1 MDQIDFN
8 YELKYSGDFLECE
21 PITKCNSNKS
31 QYEGRPNWWRT
42 SDSENILDPCFKKP
56 IYSGKSNFNFLP
68 TFLVDNMKWF
78 KNRVSS
84 KLTDENDSEFMEY
97 DRKSV
102 MDYNRQKKIVQGQDH
117 SPYKYISP
125 YSEYLL
131 ERLKWK
137 IALRIYYAL
146 DPNNRGYI
154 ELEGCKK
161 LLFDM
166 LELDTEMAQTLLL
179 LLETIRP
186 FYAKDGCIEKND
198 LIVYLAREIFDD
210 TRGYGLFSRLSKI
223 FKNPIIRSKWQNG
236 KKQNNYNQKTSNTN
250 NISTCFSSD
259 PDLINLKASKTMR
272 LDPDDKNIIP
282 HCHNKKGNC
291 ITCKMKINCSGK
303 LKDHIKMTIDRR
315 KKLIDRIKQERA
327 EANEKNTSECTFKPE
342 IIWPIGKYIK
352 ANSQWSKGKKNL
364 STMSQNKDK
373 KSEIDGYEVISEQN
387 IEDKNIQIFL
397 NNKFDPDK
405 NWNGYIHDSISN
417 QVYILHKGHLVND
430 SNIDENILFYRKTDK
445 ENQKEIRDKELDSII
460 RKIHAEFHNLESTD
474 KDEKE
479 SSLTLG
485 TSKLIERLRIK
496 REVGTDDPRLNIPEF
511 TIEVNHPDFVEKTVD
526 LSKIKPYT
534 EAVIHDKIDINNEY
548 STRPCYY
555 YLPRGYEK
563 IGNCFNEIRFR
574 RRLDFMLEGEANEKC
589 KNDDF
594 SSSNVLRNNCA
605 NIENGCSM
613 FQDNNSLDT
622 VNRENLLNS
631 FNEKDETK
639 NNYNSTKVSKN
650 NTVKQVK
657 IDNLKVTLK
666 KDHSGIVLFNSDCP
680 IQNKCNQI
688 NQLKKCSSAVPKR
701 DSDNLSHEKSTSK
714 ISKKEDNPLD
724 LPNKDKANKVA
735 LNTCPESPPKKNTS
749 STVLSDQANFTSQI
763 KTNVDL
769 QSKCETT
776 INPQR
781 QPNTPEMVKNDQII
795 PPKKDDLS
803 SAFNGEAKPSIPV
816 KGNLMMPPKKENQAT
831 SLKVSKNQGVVKN
844 DQIILPKKGS
854 SSIALNGEAKPYI
867 PVNGNLMMPPKK
879 DGPTIPLKVSK
890 NQEIVKNNLIV
901 SSKNDDLSSALNR
914 EAKPSIPIKGNLMMP
929 PKKDGPTIPL
939 KVSKNQEIVKNN
951 LIVSSK
957 NDDLSSALNRE
968 AKPSIPIK
976 GNLMMPPKKENQATS
991 SKVFKN
997 QGVVKSNLIVPPK
1010 KDDSSAALNGEA
1022 KPSIPIKGNLMM
1034 PPKKDGPTIP
1044 LKVSKNQEIVK
1055 NNLIV
1060 SSKNDDL
1067 SSALN
1072 REAKPSIPIKG
1083 NLMMPP
1089 KKDGPTIP
1097 LKVSKNQGVVKS
1109 NLIVPPK
1116 KDDSSA
1122 ALNGEAKP
1130 SIPIKGNLMMPPKKD
1145 GPTIPLKVSKNQEIV
1160 KNNLIVSSKNDDL
1173 SSALNR
1179 EAKPS
1184 IPIKGNLMMPPK
1196 KENQATS
1203 SKVSKNQGVVKSNLI
1218 VPPKKDDL
1226 SAALNGE
1233 AKPSIPIKGNLM
1245 ILQKKDSPTI
1255 PLKKVK
1261 TPEPLKTSPN
1271 VQLKKIS

>member
-8 YELKYSGDFLECE
+8 YEFKYSGDCLGCE
-21 PITKCNSNKS
+21 SITKCNSNKG

-68 TFLVDNMKWF
+68 KFLVDNMKWF
-78 KNRVSS
+78 KNRASS

-102 MDYNRQKKIVQGQDH
+102 MDYNRQKKIVQGQDY
-117 SPYKYISP
+117 SQYKYISP

-166 LELDTEMAQTLLL
+166 LELDTEMAQTLIL

-210 TRGYGLFSRLSKI
+210 TRGYGLFSKLSKI
-223 FKNPIIRSKWQNG
+223 FKNPIIRSKRQNG
-236 KKQNNYNQKTSNTN
+236 KKQNNYNQKASNKN
-250 NISTCFSSD
+250 NRGTCFSSD
-259 PDLINLKASKTMR
+259 PDLIYLKASKTMR
-272 LDPDDKNIIP
+272 LDPDYKNIIP

-327 EANEKNTSECTFKPE
+327 EANEKNTLECTFKPE

-364 STMSQNKDK
+364 SIVKQNKDK
-373 KSEIDGYEVISEQN
+373 KNEIDGYEVISEQN

-430 SNIDENILFYRKTDK
+430 LNIDENRFFYRKTDQ

-460 RKIHAEFHNLESTD
+460 RKIYAEFHNLESTN

-496 REVGTDDPRLNIPEF
+496 REAGTNDPRLNIPEF

-526 LSKIKPYT
+526 LSKIKPYA

-594 SSSNVLRNNCA
+594 SSSNVLKNNCA
-605 NIENGCSM
+605 SIENGCSILH
-613 FQDNNSLDT
+613 DNSLET

-631 FNEKDETK
+631 FDEKDETK

-657 IDNLKVTLK
+657 IDNIKVTLK
-666 KDHSGIVLFNSDCP
+666 KEHSGIVLFKTDCP

-714 ISKKEDNPLD
+714 ISQKEDNPLD
-724 LPNKDKANKVA
+724 SLNKDKVA
-735 LNTCPESPPKKNTS
+735 LNTCSESPPRKNTS
-749 STVLSDQANFTSQI
+749 STVLSDQANFNSQI

-769 QSKCETT
+769 RSKCET
-776 INPQR
+776 ILNPQR
-781 QPNTPEMVKNDQII
+781 QTNTPEMVKNNQII

-803 SAFNGEAKPSIPV
+803 SALNREAKPSIPG

-831 SLKVSKNQGVVKN
+831 SLKVSKNQGV
-844 DQIILPKKGS
+844 
-854 SSIALNGEAKPYI
+854 A
-867 PVNGNLMMPPKK
+867 
-879 DGPTIPLKVSK
+879 
-890 NQEIVKNNLIV
+890 KNNLIV
-901 SSKNDDLSSALNR
+901 PPKRDDSSATLNE
-914 EAKPSIPIKGNLMMP
+914 EAKPSIP
-929 PKKDGPTIPL
+929 
-939 KVSKNQEIVKNN
+939 V
-951 LIVSSK
+951 
-957 NDDLSSALNRE
+957 
-968 AKPSIPIK
+968 K
-976 GNLMMPPKKENQATS
+976 GNLMMPPKKENPATS
-991 SKVFKN
+991 LKVSKN
-997 QGVVKSNLIVPPK
+997 QGMVKNNLIVPPK
-1010 KDDSSAALNGEA
+1010 KDDLSSALNGEA
-1022 KPSIPIKGNLMM
+1022 KPS
-1034 PPKKDGPTIP
+1034 T
-1044 LKVSKNQEIVK
+1044 
-1055 NNLIV
+1055 
-1060 SSKNDDL
+1060 
-1067 SSALN
+1067 
-1072 REAKPSIPIKG
+1072 PIKG

-1097 LKVSKNQGVVKS
+1097 LKVSKNQGVVK
-1109 NLIVPPK
+1109 NDQIVPPK
-1116 KDDSSA
+1116 KDDSSSA
-1122 ALNGEAKP
+1122 LNGEAKPSIPGKGNLMMPPKKENQAASLKVSKNQGVVKNDQIISPKKDDLSSALNGEAKPSIPGKGNLMMPPKKENQAASLKVSKNQGVVKNNLIVQPKKDDSSSALNGEAKP
-1130 SIPIKGNLMMPPKKD
+1130 SIPIKGNLMMPP
-1145 GPTIPLKVSKNQEIV
+1145 E
-1160 KNNLIVSSKNDDL
+1160 
-1173 SSALNR
+1173 
-1179 EAKPS
+1179 
-1184 IPIKGNLMMPPK
+1184 
-1196 KENQATS
+1196 KENQTAS
-1203 SKVSKNQGVVKSNLI
+1203 LKVSKNQGV
-1218 VPPKKDDL
+1218 
-1226 SAALNGE
+1226 
-1233 AKPSIPIKGNLM
+1233 
-1245 ILQKKDSPTI
+1245 
-1255 PLKKVK
+1255 
-1261 TPEPLKTSPN
+1261 
-1271 VQLKKIS
+1271 